1 MEDNIRILVVD
12 DHPLMAKA
20 IVGELSEFSNYETSS
35 FNTCDEALAELI
47 NGIENNTPYDVVFT
61 DLSFENQTE
70 DTVIED
76 GESLIRKIRED
87 EIPVK
92 IGVVTGHTE
101 TNRVFHVIRNLNPD
115 AYILKNQC
123 SAEELNFA
131 IKKMMEGGK
140 FFTHEIHSK
149 ILKRNVIQIQM
160 DDVAIQ
166 ILKQLP
172 KQSKIINLEG
182 MIKKSDGKTMKIRAI
197 ENKLANLRIDL
208 NAKNNTDLVLKA
220 KELGIID

>member
-1 MEDNIRILVVD
+1 MEDNLRILVVD
-12 DHPLMAKA
+12 DHQLMADG
-20 IVGELSEFSNYETSS
+20 IVGALSQISEGYDIIT
-35 FNTCDEALAELI
+35 FNSCDEAFEHLFEAADKNPIDIL
-47 NGIENNTPYDVVFT
+47 FT
-61 DLSFENQTE
+61 DLSFENTDE
-70 DTVIED
+70 DTIID
-76 GESLIRKIRED
+76 GGESLIRKVRE
-87 EIPVK
+87 EGIPLK
-92 IGVVTGHTE
+92 IGVITGHTE
-101 TNRVFHVIRNLNPD
+101 TNRVFNVIKNLNPD

-123 SAEELNFA
+123 TKDELTYALQQMKRDIPFYS
-131 IKKMMEGGK
+131 
-140 FFTHEIHSK
+140 HEIHHK
-149 ILKRNVIQIQM
+149 IMKRNVVQIQM

-182 MIKKSDGKTMKIRAI
+182 KIKKSDGKYMKIRAI